1 MDNDCITPSFRD
13 AFLRKNQFLRFLA
26 VGILNTVFGYSL
38 FAFFFYCG
46 FSYVIAAL
54 LSTCLGIL
62 FNFRTLGKF
71 VFNHTHKGLLW
82 RFLLVYAITYFFGIT
97 IIKIGTYFLQ
107 NIYII
112 GAIGTPITAIT
123 AYLLNKHLVFHRT
136 CHETH

>member
-1 MDNDCITPSFRD
+1 MDYDCTTPSVLD
-13 AFLRKNQFLRFLA
+13 VFLRKNQFLRFLF
-26 VGILNTVFGYSL
+26 VGILNTIFGYST

-46 FSYVIAAL
+46 FTYVIAAL

-62 FNFRTLGKF
+62 FNFRTLSKF
-71 VFNHTHKGLLW
+71 VFNHTDKSLFW
-82 RFLLVYAITYFFGIT
+82 RFLLVYAITYFLGIA
-97 IIKIGTYFLQ
+97 IIKMGTYFLQ

-112 GAIGTPITAIT
+112 GAIGTPFTAIT

>member
-1 MDNDCITPSFRD
+1 MDNDCLTPSFLST
-13 AFLRKNQFLRFLA
+13 FFRKNQFLRFLV
-26 VGILNTVFGYSL
+26 VGALNTFFGYSL
-38 FAFFFYCG
+38 FAFFIYCG
-46 FSYVIAAL
+46 FSYMTAAFL
-54 LSTCLGIL
+54 GTCLGIL
-62 FNFRTLGKF
+62 FNFRTISLL
-71 VFNHTHKGLLW
+71 VFNHTDKSLFW
-82 RFLLVYAITYFFGIT
+82 RFLLVYVGTYFFGIT